1 MRQPLLALLAKEP
14 AHGYELKLALEQTF
28 GAAYP
33 SPNIGQIYVTLKR
46 LEADGLVRSQDVE
59 QTTRPNKR
67 VYELTPAGRDAVA
80 AWVEEPSDGPRIR
93 DEFFAKLIL
102 APRAGL
108 ADQMELINKQRH
120 HYYRLMRGLNDLQDT
135 ASRQDTAARL
145 MVEGTRLHLQA
156 DLDWLERCQ
165 EELGD
170 RVCAGPAPAP
180 VMLRTRKLV
189 KEYRA
194 DGLCVEALRGVDIE
208 LAFGEFVA
216 VMGPSGSG
224 KSTLLHVIGGLAAAT
239 SGEVWLRGQ
248 RVDALSKRDWAIQR
262 RRHIGYV
269 FQTANLLS
277 TMTVADN
284 VELPAILSGVSAR
297 QARQRRE
304 ELLDDLGL
312 TDKARVAPARLSGG
326 EQQRVALARALAHH
340 PSLLLADEPTGNLD
354 SGNTRD
360 VLRLLRRT
368 HAEGQAILLVTHD
381 ARVASNADR
390 VINLYDGM
398 VADDWSFG

>member
-1 MRQPLLALLAKEP
+1 VSGPDPAREP
-14 AHGYELKLALEQTF
+14 AERG
-28 GAAYP
+28 G
-33 SPNIGQIYVTLKR
+33 
-46 LEADGLVRSQDVE
+46 
-59 QTTRPNKR
+59 
-67 VYELTPAGRDAVA
+67 PA
-80 AWVEEPSDGPRIR
+80 
-93 DEFFAKLIL
+93 
-102 APRAGL
+102 
-108 ADQMELINKQRH
+108 
-120 HYYRLMRGLNDLQDT
+120 
-135 ASRQDTAARL
+135 
-145 MVEGTRLHLQA
+145 
-156 DLDWLERCQ
+156 
-165 EELGD
+165 
-170 RVCAGPAPAP
+170 PAPAP

-208 LAFGEFVA
+208 LGFGEFVA

-224 KSTLLHVIGGLAAAT
+224 KSTLLHVIGGLADAT
-239 SGEVWLRGQ
+239 SGEIWLRGQ
-248 RVDALSKRDWAIQR
+248 RVDRLSKRDWAIQR

-312 TDKARVAPARLSGG
+312 TDKARTSPARLSGG

-368 HAEGQAILLVTHD
+368 HDEGQAILLVTHD

-390 VINLYDGM
+390 VINLHDGM
-398 VADDWSFG
+398 VADDWSFE

>member
-1 MRQPLLALLAKEP
+1 
-14 AHGYELKLALEQTF
+14 
-28 GAAYP
+28 
-33 SPNIGQIYVTLKR
+33 VT
-46 LEADGLVRSQDVE
+46 GS
-59 QTTRPNKR
+59 
-67 VYELTPAGRDAVA
+67 
-80 AWVEEPSDGPRIR
+80 
-93 DEFFAKLIL
+93 
-102 APRAGL
+102 APG
-108 ADQMELINKQRH
+108 
-120 HYYRLMRGLNDLQDT
+120 
-135 ASRQDTAARL
+135 
-145 MVEGTRLHLQA
+145 
-156 DLDWLERCQ
+156 
-165 EELGD
+165 
-170 RVCAGPAPAP
+170 PAP

-297 QARQRRE
+297 QARKRRE

-312 TDKARVAPARLSGG
+312 TDKARVAPSRLSGG

-354 SGNTRD
+354 PNTAD
-360 VLRLLRRT
+360 HVFNALM
-368 HAEGQAILLVTHD
+368 QLVKAT
-381 ARVASNADR
+381 RVAMLIATHNMELAGRMDR
-390 VINLYDGM
+390 RVSLVDGQ
-398 VADDWSFG
+398 VVELD

>member
-1 MRQPLLALLAKEP
+1 
-14 AHGYELKLALEQTF
+14 
-28 GAAYP
+28 
-33 SPNIGQIYVTLKR
+33 VT
-46 LEADGLVRSQDVE
+46 
-59 QTTRPNKR
+59 
-67 VYELTPAGRDAVA
+67 
-80 AWVEEPSDGPRIR
+80 
-93 DEFFAKLIL
+93 
-102 APRAGL
+102 PRAP
-108 ADQMELINKQRH
+108 
-120 HYYRLMRGLNDLQDT
+120 
-135 ASRQDTAARL
+135 
-145 MVEGTRLHLQA
+145 V
-156 DLDWLERCQ
+156 
-165 EELGD
+165 
-170 RVCAGPAPAP
+170 AP

-194 DGLCVEALRGVDIE
+194 DGVRVEALRGVDIE
-208 LAFGEFVA
+208 IAFGEFVA

-224 KSTLLHVIGGLAAAT
+224 KSTLLHVLGGLEPAT

-248 RVDALSKRDWAIQR
+248 RVDRLSKRDWAIQR

-269 FQTANLLS
+269 FQSTNLLS

-284 VELPAILSGVSAR
+284 VELPALLAGTSAR

-312 TDKARVAPARLSGG
+312 TDKARAVPARLSGG

-354 SGNTRD
+354 SSNTRD

-368 HAEGQAILLVTHD
+368 HSGGQAILLVTHD

-390 VINLYDGM
+390 LINLFDGM
-398 VADDWSFG
+398 IADDWSFG

>member
-1 MRQPLLALLAKEP
+1 M
-14 AHGYELKLALEQTF
+14 
-28 GAAYP
+28 
-33 SPNIGQIYVTLKR
+33 
-46 LEADGLVRSQDVE
+46 
-59 QTTRPNKR
+59 
-67 VYELTPAGRDAVA
+67 
-80 AWVEEPSDGPRIR
+80 
-93 DEFFAKLIL
+93 
-102 APRAGL
+102 
-108 ADQMELINKQRH
+108 
-120 HYYRLMRGLNDLQDT
+120 
-135 ASRQDTAARL
+135 TAA
-145 MVEGTRLHLQA
+145 A
-156 DLDWLERCQ
+156 
-165 EELGD
+165 
-170 RVCAGPAPAP
+170 PAPVP

-297 QARQRRE
+297 QARKRRE

-312 TDKARVAPARLSGG
+312 TDKARVAP
-326 EQQRVALARALAHH
+326 ARALAHH

-368 HAEGQAILLVTHD
+368 HDEGQAILLVTHD

>member
-1 MRQPLLALLAKEP
+1 
-14 AHGYELKLALEQTF
+14 
-28 GAAYP
+28 
-33 SPNIGQIYVTLKR
+33 
-46 LEADGLVRSQDVE
+46 
-59 QTTRPNKR
+59 
-67 VYELTPAGRDAVA
+67 
-80 AWVEEPSDGPRIR
+80 
-93 DEFFAKLIL
+93 
-102 APRAGL
+102 
-108 ADQMELINKQRH
+108 
-120 HYYRLMRGLNDLQDT
+120 
-135 ASRQDTAARL
+135 
-145 MVEGTRLHLQA
+145 
-156 DLDWLERCQ
+156 
-165 EELGD
+165 
-170 RVCAGPAPAP
+170 
-180 VMLRTRKLV
+180 MLRTRKLV

-248 RVDALSKRDWAIQR
+248 RVDGLSKRDWAIQR

-312 TDKARVAPARLSGG
+312 TDKARVAPSRLSGG
-326 EQQRVALARALAHH
+326 EQQRVAGGGAGAPPPPH
-340 PSLLLADEPTGNLD
+340 PSTLSTACGVFAAKPIC
-354 SGNTRD
+354 R
-360 VLRLLRRT
+360 
-368 HAEGQAILLVTHD
+368 QA
-381 ARVASNADR
+381 
-390 VINLYDGM
+390 
-398 VADDWSFG
+398 

>member
-1 MRQPLLALLAKEP
+1 VTGP
-14 AHGYELKLALEQTF
+14 A
-28 GAAYP
+28 P
-33 SPNIGQIYVTLKR
+33 DP
-46 LEADGLVRSQDVE
+46 
-59 QTTRPNKR
+59 
-67 VYELTPAGRDAVA
+67 
-80 AWVEEPSDGPRIR
+80 GPRP
-93 DEFFAKLIL
+93 A
-102 APRAGL
+102 
-108 ADQMELINKQRH
+108 
-120 HYYRLMRGLNDLQDT
+120 
-135 ASRQDTAARL
+135 
-145 MVEGTRLHLQA
+145 
-156 DLDWLERCQ
+156 
-165 EELGD
+165 
-170 RVCAGPAPAP
+170 PAPAP

-194 DGLCVEALRGVDIE
+194 DGLCVEALRGVDVE
-208 LAFGEFVA
+208 LGFGEFVA

-224 KSTLLHVIGGLAAAT
+224 KSTLLHVIGGLDDAT
-239 SGEVWLRGQ
+239 SGEIWLRGQ
-248 RVDALSKRDWAIQR
+248 RVDGLSKRDWAIQR

-284 VELPAILSGVSAR
+284 VELPAILSGVSAK

-368 HAEGQAILLVTHD
+368 HDEGQAILLVTHD

-390 VINLYDGM
+390 VINLHDGM
-398 VADDWSFG
+398 VADDWSFE

>member
-1 MRQPLLALLAKEP
+1 VS
-14 AHGYELKLALEQTF
+14 
-28 GAAYP
+28 GAA
-33 SPNIGQIYVTLKR
+33 
-46 LEADGLVRSQDVE
+46 
-59 QTTRPNKR
+59 
-67 VYELTPAGRDAVA
+67 
-80 AWVEEPSDGPRIR
+80 
-93 DEFFAKLIL
+93 
-102 APRAGL
+102 
-108 ADQMELINKQRH
+108 
-120 HYYRLMRGLNDLQDT
+120 
-135 ASRQDTAARL
+135 
-145 MVEGTRLHLQA
+145 
-156 DLDWLERCQ
+156 
-165 EELGD
+165 
-170 RVCAGPAPAP
+170 PAPAP

-194 DGLCVEALRGVDIE
+194 DGLCVEALRGVDVE
-208 LAFGEFVA
+208 LGFGEFVA

-224 KSTLLHVIGGLAAAT
+224 KSTLLHVIGGLADAT
-239 SGEVWLRGQ
+239 SGEIWLRGQ
-248 RVDALSKRDWAIQR
+248 RVDGLSKRDWAIQR

-312 TDKARVAPARLSGG
+312 TDKARAAPARLSGG

-354 SGNTRD
+354 SANTRD

-368 HAEGQAILLVTHD
+368 HDEGQAILLVTHD

>member
-1 MRQPLLALLAKEP
+1 VS
-14 AHGYELKLALEQTF
+14 
-28 GAAYP
+28 GAA
-33 SPNIGQIYVTLKR
+33 
-46 LEADGLVRSQDVE
+46 
-59 QTTRPNKR
+59 
-67 VYELTPAGRDAVA
+67 
-80 AWVEEPSDGPRIR
+80 
-93 DEFFAKLIL
+93 
-102 APRAGL
+102 
-108 ADQMELINKQRH
+108 
-120 HYYRLMRGLNDLQDT
+120 
-135 ASRQDTAARL
+135 
-145 MVEGTRLHLQA
+145 
-156 DLDWLERCQ
+156 
-165 EELGD
+165 
-170 RVCAGPAPAP
+170 PAPAP

-208 LAFGEFVA
+208 LGFGEFVA

-224 KSTLLHVIGGLAAAT
+224 KSTLLHVIGGLADAT
-239 SGEVWLRGQ
+239 SGEIWLRGQ
-248 RVDALSKRDWAIQR
+248 RVDGLSKRDWAIQR

-368 HAEGQAILLVTHD
+368 HDEGQAILLVTHD

-390 VINLYDGM
+390 VINLHDGM
-398 VADDWSFG
+398 VADDWSFE

>member
-1 MRQPLLALLAKEP
+1 M
-14 AHGYELKLALEQTF
+14 
-28 GAAYP
+28 
-33 SPNIGQIYVTLKR
+33 S
-46 LEADGLVRSQDVE
+46 
-59 QTTRPNKR
+59 
-67 VYELTPAGRDAVA
+67 
-80 AWVEEPSDGPRIR
+80 
-93 DEFFAKLIL
+93 
-102 APRAGL
+102 
-108 ADQMELINKQRH
+108 
-120 HYYRLMRGLNDLQDT
+120 
-135 ASRQDTAARL
+135 
-145 MVEGTRLHLQA
+145 
-156 DLDWLERCQ
+156 
-165 EELGD
+165 
-170 RVCAGPAPAP
+170 GPAPAAAP

-224 KSTLLHVIGGLAAAT
+224 KSTLLHVIGGLADAT

-248 RVDALSKRDWAIQR
+248 RVDGLSKRDWAIQR

-312 TDKARVAPARLSGG
+312 TDKARSAPGRL
-326 EQQRVALARALAHH
+326 
-340 PSLLLADEPTGNLD
+340 
-354 SGNTRD
+354 
-360 VLRLLRRT
+360 
-368 HAEGQAILLVTHD
+368 
-381 ARVASNADR
+381 
-390 VINLYDGM
+390 
-398 VADDWSFG
+398 